1 MTLFKQ
7 TYVSDDDDVTLII
20 QKWNI
25 FSKVDEEKNHMFTG
39 KKIISVIYNLVLL
52 EQETVFVTAKAAV
65 SRMCDRIEENF
76 KWFHENPLA

>member
-25 FSKVDEEKNHMFTG
+25 FSKVDEKKNHMFTG
-39 KKIISVIYNLVLL
+39 KK
-52 EQETVFVTAKAAV
+52 K
-65 SRMCDRIEENF
+65 
-76 KWFHENPLA
+76 

>member
-25 FSKVDEEKNHMFTG
+25 FSKVDEKKNHMFTG
-39 KKIISVIYNLVLL
+39 IKNNQCDLQFGSFKTRDRV
-52 EQETVFVTAKAAV
+52 
-65 SRMCDRIEENF
+65 CDRKGRSISDVR
-76 KWFHENPLA
+76 